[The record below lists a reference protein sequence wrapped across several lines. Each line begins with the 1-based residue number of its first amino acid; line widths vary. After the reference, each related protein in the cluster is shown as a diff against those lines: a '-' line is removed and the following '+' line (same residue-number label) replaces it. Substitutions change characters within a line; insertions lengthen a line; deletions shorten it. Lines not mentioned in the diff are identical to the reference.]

1 MKWDHEHI
9 EFLRDGWNSGKS
21 SRTIAGDMF
30 TAFRVNLSANAIIG
44 KARKLGLGPH
54 PNGNGPVGD
63 ARKPIID
70 QLRGYGYTV
79 YTAKCAWPL
88 DDTPCTKHAK
98 HGKPYCQDHCARA
111 YVKPKTNAMDNAR
124 FG

>member
-1 MKWDHEHI
+1 
-9 EFLRDGWNSGKS
+9 
-21 SRTIAGDMF
+21 MF

-63 ARKPIID
+63 AIKPIVD
-70 QLRGYGYTV
+70 QLRGYGDTV